1 MKFSSYEENFD
12 LQNPRRNLQNGTKEN
27 SKHAS
32 QKNIQK
38 KKKKQFPSFKENFR
52 DYKIVEIING
62 TRENNM

>member
-32 QKNIQK
+32 
-38 KKKKQFPSFKENFR
+38 
-52 DYKIVEIING
+52 
-62 TRENNM
+62 